1 MRQVVISN
9 KKASKKQ
16 LAAAIVAVL
25 LLVCVR
31 MDSVVMLA
39 QALVPTSTMV
49 GQEVFI
55 VLAIV
60 GLWYLVWGGVVLSL
74 VVRVAIRLI
83 AIYMTKQ

>member
-1 MRQVVISN
+1 MRQLTISN
-9 KKASKKQ
+9 KKATKKQ
-16 LAAAIVAVL
+16 LALAIVALLVL
-25 LLVCVR
+25 LCVR
-31 MDSVVMLA
+31 MDSVVVLA

-74 VVRVAIRLI
+74 AVRVAIRLLALYI
-83 AIYMTKQ
+83 SK

>member
-1 MRQVVISN
+1 MRQLTISN

-39 QALVPTSTMV
+39 QALVPTSSMV

-55 VLAIV
+55 VLALV
-60 GLWYLVWGGVVLSL
+60 GLWYLVWGGILLSL
-74 VVRVAIRLI
+74 LVRVCIRLI
-83 AIYMTKQ
+83 AMYISK

>member
-1 MRQVVISN
+1 MRQLTISN

-16 LAAAIVAVL
+16 LALAIVAVL

-83 AIYMTKQ
+83 TIYMTKQ

>member
-1 MRQVVISN
+1 MRQLTISN

-31 MDSVVMLA
+31 MHAVVALA

-60 GLWYLVWGGVVLSL
+60 GLWYLVWGGIVLSL
-74 VVRVAIRLI
+74 LVRVCIRLI
-83 AIYMTKQ
+83 AMYISK

>member
-1 MRQVVISN
+1 MRQLTISN

-25 LLVCVR
+25 LLICVR

-49 GQEVFI
+49 GQEVFM

-83 AIYMTKQ
+83 TIYMTKQ

>member
-1 MRQVVISN
+1 MRQLTISN

-49 GQEVFI
+49 GQEVFM

-74 VVRVAIRLI
+74 VVRVATRLI

>member
-1 MRQVVISN
+1 MRQLTISN

-49 GQEVFI
+49 GQEVFM
-55 VLAIV
+55 VLALV
-60 GLWYLVWGGVVLSL
+60 SLWYLVWGGILLSL

>member
-1 MRQVVISN
+1 MTKVTINN
-9 KKASKKQ
+9 KKATKKQ

-31 MDSVVMLA
+31 MDNVVMLA

-49 GQEVFI
+49 GQEVFM

-83 AIYMTKQ
+83 TIYMTKQ

>member
-1 MRQVVISN
+1 MKQIVISN
-9 KKASKKQ
+9 KKATKKQ
-16 LAAAIVAVL
+16 LVSAVVALAVL
-25 LLVCVR
+25 LCVR

-83 AIYMTKQ
+83 TIYMTKQ

>member
-1 MRQVVISN
+1 MRQLTISN

-31 MDSVVMLA
+31 MNSVVMLA

-55 VLAIV
+55 VLALV
-60 GLWYLVWGGVVLSL
+60 GLWYLVWGGILLSL

>member
-16 LAAAIVAVL
+16 LAAAVVALAVL
-25 LLVCVR
+25 LCVR

-39 QALVPTSTMV
+39 QALVPTSSMV

-55 VLAIV
+55 VLALV
-60 GLWYLVWGGVVLSL
+60 GLWYLVWGGILLSL

-83 AIYMTKQ
+83 TIYMTK

>member
-1 MRQVVISN
+1 MRQLTISN

-49 GQEVFI
+49 GQEVFM

-60 GLWYLVWGGVVLSL
+60 GLWYLVWGGILLSL

-83 AIYMTKQ
+83 TIYMTKQ

>member
-1 MRQVVISN
+1 MRQLTISN

-16 LAAAIVAVL
+16 LAAAVVALAVL
-25 LLVCVR
+25 LCVR

-60 GLWYLVWGGVVLSL
+60 GLWYLVWGGIVLSL
-74 VVRVAIRLI
+74 LVRVCIRLI
-83 AIYMTKQ
+83 AMYISK

>member
-1 MRQVVISN
+1 MRQLTISN

-55 VLAIV
+55 VLALV
-60 GLWYLVWGGVVLSL
+60 GLWYLVWGGILLSL
-74 VVRVAIRLI
+74 LVRVCIRLI
-83 AIYMTKQ
+83 AMYISK

>member
-1 MRQVVISN
+1 MKQIVISN
-9 KKASKKQ
+9 KKATKKQ
-16 LAAAIVAVL
+16 LVSAVVALAVL
-25 LLVCVR
+25 LCVR

-60 GLWYLVWGGVVLSL
+60 GLWYLVWGGILLSL

-83 AIYMTKQ
+83 TIYMTKQ

>member
-1 MRQVVISN
+1 MRQLTISN

-49 GQEVFI
+49 GQEIFM

>member
-1 MRQVVISN
+1 MRQLTISN
-9 KKASKKQ
+9 KKAKKKQ
-16 LAAAIVAVL
+16 LVSAVVALAVL
-25 LLVCVR
+25 LCVR

-60 GLWYLVWGGVVLSL
+60 GLWYLVWGGIVLSL
-74 VVRVAIRLI
+74 LVRVCIRLI
-83 AIYMTKQ
+83 AMYISK

>member
-16 LAAAIVAVL
+16 LAAAVVALAVL
-25 LLVCVR
+25 LCVR
-31 MDSVVMLA
+31 IDSVVMLA
-39 QALVPTSTMV
+39 QALVPTSSMV

-55 VLAIV
+55 VLALV
-60 GLWYLVWGGVVLSL
+60 GLWYLVWGGILLSL

-83 AIYMTKQ
+83 TIYMTK

>member
-1 MRQVVISN
+1 MRQLTISN

-25 LLVCVR
+25 LLVCVC

-55 VLAIV
+55 VLALV
-60 GLWYLVWGGVVLSL
+60 GLWYLVWGGILLSL

>member
-1 MRQVVISN
+1 MRQLTISN
-9 KKASKKQ
+9 KKATKKQ
-16 LAAAIVAVL
+16 LVSAVVALAVL
-25 LLVCVR
+25 LCVR

-74 VVRVAIRLI
+74 LVRVCIRLI
-83 AIYMTKQ
+83 AMYISK

>member
-1 MRQVVISN
+1 MRKITISS
-9 KKASKKQ
+9 KKATKGQ
-16 LAAAIVAVL
+16 LVAGMVALAVL
-25 LLVCVR
+25 LCVR

-39 QALVPTSTMV
+39 QTLVPTSTMV

-55 VLAIV
+55 VLALV

-83 AIYMTKQ
+83 TIYMTK

>member
-1 MRQVVISN
+1 MRQLTISN

-39 QALVPTSTMV
+39 QALVPTSAMV

-55 VLAIV
+55 VLALV
-60 GLWYLVWGGVVLSL
+60 GLWYLVWGGILLSL

>member
-1 MRQVVISN
+1 MRQLTISN

-16 LAAAIVAVL
+16 LAAAVVALAVL
-25 LLVCVR
+25 LCVR
-31 MDSVVMLA
+31 IDSVVMLA

-60 GLWYLVWGGVVLSL
+60 GLWYLVWGGILLSL

-83 AIYMTKQ
+83 TIYMTKQ

>member
-1 MRQVVISN
+1 MKQIVISN
-9 KKASKKQ
+9 KKATKKQ
-16 LAAAIVAVL
+16 LVSAVVALAVL
-25 LLVCVR
+25 LCVR

-39 QALVPTSTMV
+39 QALVPTSSMV

-55 VLAIV
+55 VLALV

-83 AIYMTKQ
+83 TIYMTKQ

>member
-16 LAAAIVAVL
+16 LAAAVVALAVL
-25 LLVCVR
+25 LCVR

-55 VLAIV
+55 VLALV
-60 GLWYLVWGGVVLSL
+60 GLWYLVWGGILLSL

-83 AIYMTKQ
+83 TIYMTKQ

>member
-1 MRQVVISN
+1 MRQLTISN

-49 GQEVFI
+49 GQEVFM
-55 VLAIV
+55 VLALV
-60 GLWYLVWGGVVLSL
+60 GLWYLVWGGILLSL

-83 AIYMTKQ
+83 TIYMTKQ

>member
-1 MRQVVISN
+1 MKQLTISN

-31 MDSVVMLA
+31 MDSVFVLA
-39 QALVPTSTMV
+39 QALVPTSSMV

-55 VLAIV
+55 VLALV
-60 GLWYLVWGGVVLSL
+60 GLWYLVWGGILLSL

-83 AIYMTKQ
+83 TIYMTKQ